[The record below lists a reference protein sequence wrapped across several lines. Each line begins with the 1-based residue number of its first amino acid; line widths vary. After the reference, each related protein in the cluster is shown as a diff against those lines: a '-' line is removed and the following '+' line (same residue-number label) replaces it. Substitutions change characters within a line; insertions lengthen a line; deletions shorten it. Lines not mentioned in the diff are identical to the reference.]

1 MDKIHIEINEALA
14 NCHMKTGEKA
24 KSIYLGRTQMDRLMQ
39 WAKENQYVSDTEK
52 RDGKHRPEVLGCL
65 VYEGND
71 DDHCIAV

>member
-39 WAKENQYVSDTEK
+39 GAKENQYVSDTEK
-52 RDGKHRPEVLGCL
+52 E
-65 VYEGND
+65 
-71 DDHCIAV
+71 